1 LEPHK
6 YYVSPERPAL
16 QFIAVLDCFRPRATH
31 IEGPAPTLACADA
44 EAHPVLGEE
53 ARRELAFGSGGN
65 ERSIREADLPPTIL
79 ASSLCC
85 LRSFL

>member
-1 LEPHK
+1 M
-6 YYVSPERPAL
+6 
-16 QFIAVLDCFRPRATH
+16 LDCFGRRASH

-65 ERSIREADLPPTIL
+65 IRIIRETDLPLTIL
-79 ASSLCC
+79 ASSLSYPAQ
-85 LRSFL
+85 LPMISIRA